1 MIEARLKLETS
12 EPFIKMARESPF
24 FADRFALVDSPDQF
38 YMLRAFIDLY
48 EFIYRLHKTHVID
61 DQLWLRWM
69 SSAKAMKSIPK
80 FLNVWEKTK
89 SVHSPEFVKFID
101 SL

>member
-1 MIEARLKLETS
+1 
-12 EPFIKMARESPF
+12 MARESPF
-24 FADRFALVDSPDQF
+24 YADRLALGDRPDQF
-38 YMLRAFIDLY
+38 YILRAFIELY

>member
-1 MIEARLKLETS
+1 MVK
-12 EPFIKMARESPF
+12 ESPF
-24 FADRFALVDSPDQF
+24 YEDRFALVDRFDQF

-89 SVHSPEFVKFID
+89 VSPFT
-101 SL
+101 